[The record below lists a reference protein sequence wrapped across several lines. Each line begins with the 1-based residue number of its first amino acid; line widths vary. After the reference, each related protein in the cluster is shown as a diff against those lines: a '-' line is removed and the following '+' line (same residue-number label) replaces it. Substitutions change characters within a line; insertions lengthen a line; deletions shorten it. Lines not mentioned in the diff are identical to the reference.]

1 MDKNAA
7 QTMLE
12 FAGDFL
18 TAMSFLFKCL
28 EVCMFSKRCFFCKA
42 GWGRKRPE
50 IDWVVLVY

>member
-28 EVCMFSKRCFFCKA
+28 EVCMFSKRCFFVKLDGA
-42 GWGRKRPE
+42 GRGQR
-50 IDWVVLVY
+50 

>member
-28 EVCMFSKRCFFCKA
+28 EVCMFSKRFFFCKA

-50 IDWVVLVY
+50 ID